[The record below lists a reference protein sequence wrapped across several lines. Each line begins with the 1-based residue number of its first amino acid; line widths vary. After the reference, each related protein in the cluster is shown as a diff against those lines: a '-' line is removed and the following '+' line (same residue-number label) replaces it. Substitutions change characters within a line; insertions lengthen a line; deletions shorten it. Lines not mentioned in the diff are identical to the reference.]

1 MRWKD
6 DSRLI
11 YGKVHVRFKPISRSC
26 SLLVAVEAMIWYPMG
41 MPTNLTTAHMTS
53 GITVEAFILSQ
64 PPANRSALISA
75 ASECLRRKYPL
86 NSCELYSMARELLYT
101 K

>member
-1 MRWKD
+1 MIHGKARV
-6 DSRLI
+6 RL
-11 YGKVHVRFKPISRSC
+11 KPISRSC
-26 SLLVAVEAMIWYPMG
+26 SLLVAVKAMIWYPRG
-41 MPTNLTTAHMTS
+41 MLTNLTTAHMTS

-86 NSCELYSMARELLYT
+86 NSCELYSMARELQYA